1 MISNLAHDLLG
12 ISLTVT
18 QQWCMLDHLNIH
30 TVFAYFSRLVV
41 PMTSRKRSHYLNTF
55 YLCLLARYFLVH
67 ETYRVD
73 PRMCLVVNN
82 LDKGGMIL
90 VETLNS
96 LDTIYR
102 EEVTFFTGSPLLF
115 YAQSLI
121 FA

>member
-1 MISNLAHDLLG
+1 
-12 ISLTVT
+12 
-18 QQWCMLDHLNIH
+18 
-30 TVFAYFSRLVV
+30 
-41 PMTSRKRSHYLNTF
+41 
-55 YLCLLARYFLVH
+55 
-67 ETYRVD
+67 
-73 PRMCLVVNN
+73 MCLVVNN

-102 EEVTFFTGSPLLF
+102 EEVTFFTGGPLLF